1 MNTYAIIKLGG
12 FQYTVEEG
20 KEYTVP
26 KFQADSNADVKID
39 QVFAVGSEDTLIV
52 GKPTVESAKVTI
64 HIIDQAKGDKIQ
76 TRIYRAKDRYRKA
89 FGTRKEVTRF
99 SVVSIEAAGV
109 AKTVK
114 PKKAEKEV
122 VAKEESPKKVT
133 KAKKTKE

>member
-26 KFQADSNADVKID
+26 KFQADSNSDVKID
-39 QVFAVGSEDTLIV
+39 QVFAIGSGDTLIV
-52 GKPTVESAKVTI
+52 GKPIVESAKVTL
-64 HIIDQAKGDKIQ
+64 HIINQEKGEKIQ
-76 TRIYRAKDRYRKA
+76 TRIYRAKDRYRKS

-109 AKTVK
+109 AKTAK

-122 VAKEESPKKVT
+122 TEKKETTKKVT